1 MSRTVSPK
9 TKIQLF
15 LWVTVVATVL
25 ALVQGLTAEGP
36 GRIVP
41 LVLAGLGALSLGMW
55 GLALCT
61 GRRG

>member
-1 MSRTVSPK
+1 MSPK

-15 LWVTVVATVL
+15 LVVTVVATVL
-25 ALVQGLTAEGP
+25 ALFQGLTIEGP

-41 LVLAGLGALSLGMW
+41 LALGGLGILSLAMW
-55 GLALCT
+55 GVALRP